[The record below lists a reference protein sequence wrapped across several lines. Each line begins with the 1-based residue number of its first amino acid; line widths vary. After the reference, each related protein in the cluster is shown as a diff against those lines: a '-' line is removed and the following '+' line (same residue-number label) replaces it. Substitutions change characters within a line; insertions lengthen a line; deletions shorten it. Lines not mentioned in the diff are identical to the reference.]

1 MPIAASRR
9 ALLSAFFLLLIGGQ
23 AFDVV
28 FEREDWPFSSYPMYS
43 EPAPSTATRVEFVGI
58 GPQGE
63 FPLTP
68 EIYLAPLDRSR
79 FQRVLSLIRRGH
91 DASSRQQAV
100 AAALLRSYAGARTGE
115 RGADPPLFGVR
126 TYDVRWS
133 LESGAA
139 NRAAPDSRQLSFYM
153 YMPPAELR
161 ERMERAAA
169 GALSSEERTVRHV
182 AAAADVVVDAQQ
194 LATVGGV
201 AHVAD
206 VDTSAGLAL
215 RFDGQALEAPAALPL
230 SSATVE
236 VTLAPRSYTLWLR
249 GTVPDGTNVGS
260 FWVEVVTGGRLRCVV
275 NHDGMGN
282 WREVFPAGAF
292 AWSSA
297 APGAPPCIVEASG
310 GPLELRITAREGPVL
325 LDQLWLATAQD
336 EAPGFAEAV
345 ARASVAAR

>member
-1 MPIAASRR
+1 
-9 ALLSAFFLLLIGGQ
+9 
-23 AFDVV
+23 
-28 FEREDWPFSSYPMYS
+28 MYS
-43 EPAPSTATRVEFVGI
+43 APAPSTVTRVEFVGI

-68 EIYLAPLDRSR
+68 EIYLAPLDKTR

-100 AAALLRSYAGARTGE
+100 AAALLRSYAGARAGE

-169 GALSSEERTVRHV
+169 GTLSSEERTVRHV

-194 LATVGGV
+194 LVTVGGV

-206 VDTSAGLAL
+206 VDTSEGLAL
-215 RFDGQALEAPAALPL
+215 RFDGQASRHPRRRLSPQRWSRSHSRLELHA
-230 SSATVE
+230 
-236 VTLAPRSYTLWLR
+236 LAPWHSAGRHQRGLVLGRGRRRRPDALR
-249 GTVPDGTNVGS
+249 GQPRRHGKLARGFSCGRFRVVERGS
-260 FWVEVVTGGRLRCVV
+260 RRTALHRR
-275 NHDGMGN
+275 
-282 WREVFPAGAF
+282 
-292 AWSSA
+292 S
-297 APGAPPCIVEASG
+297 SG

-325 LDQLWLATAQD
+325 LDQLWLATAQE

-345 ARASVAAR
+345 ARAPVAAR